1 MDWGTFGMINNHV
14 ESQRVVVM
22 ATRKPV
28 DTVWED
34 IFDSL
39 ILEAEP
45 PHRYVKKVT
54 ITTKDGKTFS
64 ISPQDFSALIEQEK
78 QLPPGLG
85 EIQSAKMSLDFNRIK
100 RDVDKWSDDLL
111 SGFDTVG
118 KPTTP
123 KFPKPKVGK
132 KTVKKQVKAASTAS
146 GRKPV
151 ATSKTTATKK
161 KRKPSAD

>member
-1 MDWGTFGMINNHV
+1 MDWGTFGVINNHV

-45 PHRYVKKVT
+45 PHRYVKRVT
-54 ITTKDGKTFS
+54 ITTKDGQTFS

-100 RDVDKWSDDLL
+100 KDVDKWSQDLL
-111 SGFDTVG
+111 SGFDSDG
-118 KPTTP
+118 KASPP
-123 KFPKPKVGK
+123 KFSKPKVAK
-132 KTVKKQVKAASTAS
+132 KTAKKPTKKASTSTA
-146 GRKPV
+146 RKKPV
-151 ATSKTTATKK
+151 KR

>member
-1 MDWGTFGMINNHV
+1 MDWGTFGVINNHV

-45 PHRYVKKVT
+45 PHRYVKRVT
-54 ITTKDGKTFS
+54 ITTKDGQTFS

-85 EIQSAKMSLDFNRIK
+85 EIQSAKMSLDFNKIK
-100 RDVDKWSDDLL
+100 KDVDKWSEDLL
-111 SGFDTVG
+111 SGFDSNG
-118 KPTTP
+118 KPGTP
-123 KFPKPKVGK
+123 KFSKPKIGK
-132 KTVKKQVKAASTAS
+132 KPAKKQNKTS
-146 GRKPV
+146 
-151 ATSKTTATKK
+151 ATTKSRRPIQKK